1 MAIPVTQGKLQT
13 SISSMALGD
22 YIAAR
27 YTTTA
32 MASNGNFSEIG
43 TVDTAT
49 VRPFSST
56 NLDGYVYLIK
66 IAKGVLMPNC
76 RLYSSITYATLNAD
90 NRIYGKKVTIGGKDF
105 LLRVPKI
112 NEAIAA
118 CGTLNGTLDL
128 ADRGVNFGVNTGSG
142 SDVEIIQENYNLSQG
157 VFQWSTVPATINNA
171 SAKAAAAFAR
181 LVLEYPDDVKCTDLY
196 H

>member
-32 MASNGNFSEIG
+32 MTSNGNFSEIG
-43 TVDTAT
+43 TVDTST
-49 VRPFSST
+49 VQPFSST

-76 RLYSSITYATLNAD
+76 RLYSSITYAALNID

-118 CGTLNGTLDL
+118 CGTLNGALDIT
-128 ADRGVNFGVNTGSG
+128 DRTANFGVTMSTA
-142 SDVEIIQENYNLSQG
+142 DAEIIQENYNLTQG
-157 VFQWSTVPATINNA
+157 LFQWAWSPATISNAGANANA
-171 SAKAAAAFAR
+171 SPAR
-181 LVLEYPDDVKCTDLY
+181 LVLEYSDDIKCTDLY